1 VTAQHGATLQSPE
14 HFCIAPNGDFE
25 GNKDTCYWGLP
36 SIEADLAVGGKV
48 NRAPPCI
55 FP

>member
-1 VTAQHGATLQSPE
+1 MIRKENTQAELMMSDWLHSPD
-14 HFCIAPNGDFE
+14 HFCIAADGDFA

-36 SIEADLAVGGKV
+36 SISADDA
-48 NRAPPCI
+48 A